1 MGGDFEANFDGLVG
15 PTHSYAGLS
24 HGNVASERN
33 MGLRSRPREAALQG
47 LAKMRSMVDLGLV
60 QGVLPPHE
68 RPALGLLR
76 ELGFTGSD
84 ADVVSAVAKADPVLL
99 GGAYSASAM
108 WAANAATVAPS
119 ADTADGRVHFTPA
132 NLNQTL
138 HRSIEA
144 AHTARTLRRVFPDPA
159 RFVHHAPLPG
169 GQAMADEGAAN
180 HTRLHAGGDGPG
192 VHFFV
197 YGRSASGRPTP
208 QPPPKLYPARQ
219 TLEAS
224 EAVARLHQ
232 LDPARTV
239 FAQQNPA
246 VIDEGVFHNDVI
258 AVGHEQVLLYH
269 ERAFAEGERAV
280 QHLSQALGGR
290 LIPVRIDAD
299 ELSVS
304 DAVGSYLFNAMLVT
318 AGAGRLALIAPLEAQ
333 ECAPANDAIQRII
346 SEDGNPIAEVHF
358 LDVRQSMANG
368 GGPACLRLRVRLT
381 EAERAAAHGPCLL
394 DAAKIQGLER
404 WVRTHYR
411 EVLRPEDLR
420 DPVLVTEVRTALDA
434 LTELLALG
442 SDFYPFQRTG
452 G

>member
-1 MGGDFEANFDGLVG
+1 
-15 PTHSYAGLS
+15 
-24 HGNVASERN
+24 
-33 MGLRSRPREAALQG
+33 
-47 LAKMRSMVDLGLV
+47 
-60 QGVLPPHE
+60 
-68 RPALGLLR
+68 
-76 ELGFTGSD
+76 
-84 ADVVSAVAKADPVLL
+84 
-99 GGAYSASAM
+99 
-108 WAANAATVAPS
+108 
-119 ADTADGRVHFTPA
+119 
-132 NLNQTL
+132 
-138 HRSIEA
+138 
-144 AHTARTLRRVFPDPA
+144 
-159 RFVHHAPLPG
+159 
-169 GQAMADEGAAN
+169 
-180 HTRLHAGGDGPG
+180 
-192 VHFFV
+192 V